1 MQVFSVQQVL
11 VEGSMHIVATIT
23 VHPRIVRQWI
33 NNVSNSL
40 KKVETRVIGLDAEY
54 TERAPGKIQ
63 RAVVLQLCFEDDV
76 LVYHIIHSPSIP
88 CELHDFLSREDVY
101 FCGAAIE
108 GDKQKLEPYNLDLKS
123 IADLQTRIK
132 IPVEDCDKQTPSLFD
147 VANFV
152 LGTNLQKGDETVAL
166 RSSGW
171 ENYPLTY
178 KQIKYAALDARV
190 SFEIAAR
197 SKELVAKPS
206 PTENENKKKKKK
218 KIRLHQQQG
227 IMDG

>member
-1 MQVFSVQQVL
+1 MQVFSVQHVL
-11 VEGSMHIVATIT
+11 AEGSMRIVATVTIN
-23 VHPRIVRQWI
+23 PRVVRQWI

-40 KKVETRVIGLDAEY
+40 EKVETRVIGLDAEY
-54 TERAPGKIQ
+54 TEHATGKIQ
-63 RAVVLQLCFEDDV
+63 RTAVLQLCLEDDV

-88 CELHDFLSREDVY
+88 GELHNFLSREDVY
-101 FCGAAIE
+101 FCGAAIT
-108 GDKQKLEPYNLDLKS
+108 GDKQKLESYNLDLKS
-123 IADLQTRIK
+123 ITDIQTKIK
-132 IPVEDCDKQTPSLFD
+132 IPIEDCDKPTPSLFD

-152 LGTNLQKGDETVAL
+152 LGTNLRTGDETLAL

-178 KQIKYAALDARV
+178 ERIKYAALDARV

-206 PTENENKKKKKK
+206 PTYNENKKNKKKK
-218 KIRLHQQQG
+218 RLHQQEG

>member
-1 MQVFSVQQVL
+1 MVKEIEKQVFSVQHVL
-11 VEGSMHIVATIT
+11 VEGSLSIVATIT
-23 VHPRIVRQWI
+23 VHPRVVWKWI

-40 KKVETRVIGLDAEY
+40 EKVETRVIGLDAEY
-54 TERAPGKIQ
+54 AECAPGKIQ
-63 RAVVLQLCFEDDV
+63 RAAILQLCLKDDV

-88 CELHDFLSREDVY
+88 SELHDFLSWEDVY

-108 GDKQKLEPYNLDLKS
+108 GDKQKLKPYNLDLKS
-123 IADLQTRIK
+123 IADLKTRIK
-132 IPVEDCDKQTPSLFD
+132 IHVEDCDKQTPSLFD

-166 RSSGW
+166 RSPRW

-178 KQIKYAALDARV
+178 ERIKYTALDARV

-206 PTENENKKKKKK
+206 PTEN
-218 KIRLHQQQG
+218 
-227 IMDG
+227 